1 MLESRS
7 LSCYH
12 GVRLAAAIA
21 AKLSGMLMYILLGQ
35 SNLQL
40 TAAQHWQA

>member
-1 MLESRS
+1 MLKSWS
-7 LSCYH
+7 LPCYH
-12 GVRLAAAIA
+12 GVRFALAIA

-40 TAAQHWQA
+40 TAAQHWQD